1 MAIALAAPQRGP
13 RFHAID
19 GLRGIAALSVAVFH
33 FNYAIVRSAPNWL
46 PTWGQALAVKGF
58 MGVEIFFVI
67 SGFVI
72 AHSVREGDYSFRY
85 LGLFALRRSIRLD
98 PPYWCAIAL
107 ECVLL
112 VASAKLFP
120 SLAHPLPGIAQTL
133 SHLVYAQEI
142 LGYEEILPVFW
153 TLCYEIQ
160 FYLLLI
166 SLLVLWH
173 KSRRFLPAQGR
184 RLGTIIVLAALFA
197 VSLYLRYSGTHLPV
211 RGIALE
217 RWFQFFLGALTYWV
231 VSKRVGVAY
240 LVVAYGAI
248 VATLIGYRAEG
259 VQLLPVVVSV
269 GILFLG
275 RRDLLDTVLNNRPIQ
290 FLGRISYSFYLIHD
304 PIGWRWISLLER
316 VAGGSFGLVWA
327 WSAFFSASFI
337 TIGASALMWR
347 LIESPT
353 MRISKRV
360 RLPVRSRE
368 IENDAGESATDTVAA
383 PAFSWDSGPVVQ
395 APSRGGVGGSDP

>member
-1 MAIALAAPQRGP
+1 MAIGLAAPQRGP

-33 FNYAIVRSAPNWL
+33 FNYAIVRSVPDWL
-46 PTWGQALAVKGF
+46 PSWGQALAAKGF

-72 AHSVREGDYSFRY
+72 AHSVRDGDYSFRY

-112 VASAKLFP
+112 VASARLFP

-133 SHLVYAQEI
+133 AHLVYSQEI

-166 SLLVLWH
+166 SLLVVWH
-173 KSRRFLPAQGR
+173 KTRNLLPERGR
-184 RLGTIIVLAALFA
+184 RRSAIGVLVVLFA
-197 VSLYLRYSGTHLPV
+197 SSLFLRYSGIHLPV
-211 RGIALE
+211 RGLALE

-231 VSKRVGVAY
+231 VSRRIAASY
-240 LVVAYGAI
+240 LAVAYGAI
-248 VATLIGYRAEG
+248 VATLIGYRAE
-259 VQLLPVVVSV
+259 VAQLLPVIVSV

-275 RRDLLDTVLNNRPIQ
+275 RRDLLDTVFNNRPLQ

-316 VAGGSFGLVWA
+316 VVGGAFGLVWA
-327 WSAFFSASFI
+327 WSAFFSALLL

-353 MRISKRV
+353 MGISKRV
-360 RLPVRSRE
+360 RLPVRPRVM
-368 IENDAGESATDTVAA
+368 ESPIHEPATGAVNA
-383 PAFSWDSGPVVQ
+383 PAYFSDSSQVGR
-395 APSRGGVGGSDP
+395 APPSGIAGGSDP